1 MYLALPGAPAA
12 AGGGAPL
19 LPKWVTFSGG
29 GMAAPEEETP
39 RLPEDV
45 NEEEELEVPDPDF
58 DPEAETN
65 PEYSPPPPPPRPR
78 PKRPKDMAARNGG
91 QLRGQAF
98 LQTTFFSSV
107 FCTWAFPADDS
118 CKNHVLVPGQ
128 NAGIIGRRSSR
139 NFLPKKN
146 YRLLFSWLLL
156 SIRQCKM

>member
-98 LQTTFFSSV
+98 LQTTFSSSSSV
-107 FCTWAFPADDS
+107 FFAWAFPADDS
-118 CKNHVLVPGQ
+118 CKNNNVFVAGK
-128 NAGIIGRRSSR
+128 NAGIIGTSKSR
-139 NFLPKKN
+139 NFLH
-146 YRLLFSWLLL
+146 
-156 SIRQCKM
+156 